1 MEASAQYT
9 HTYIN
14 GYVSRKQFFKDVN
27 KPLVIPI
34 LEFY

>member
-1 MEASAQYT
+1 MKASEQYT
-9 HTYIN
+9 HTQMDMFL
-14 GYVSRKQFFKDVN
+14 RKQFFKDVN